1 MFHRYQ
7 DMDLIFF
14 MQVTDLHKM
23 INELDEGRQSNQL
36 LYKNLL
42 IVCHQVVM
50 KK

>member
-36 LYKNLL
+36 YKNLL